1 MAAHKGDDR
10 ITREDLE
17 RELRSLV
24 EEGQDSVADAG
35 RKAAGAAG
43 ALAFLAL
50 ALTYVLGRRRG
61 SRARAQVEIR
71 RI

>member
-1 MAAHKGDDR
+1 MSSPKGDQN
-10 ITREDLE
+10 ITRDDLE
-17 RELRSLV
+17 RELRGLV
-24 EEGQDSVADAG
+24 EEGQDSVADVG

-43 ALAFLAL
+43 ALAFLVL

-61 SRARAQVEIR
+61 SKARAQVEIR